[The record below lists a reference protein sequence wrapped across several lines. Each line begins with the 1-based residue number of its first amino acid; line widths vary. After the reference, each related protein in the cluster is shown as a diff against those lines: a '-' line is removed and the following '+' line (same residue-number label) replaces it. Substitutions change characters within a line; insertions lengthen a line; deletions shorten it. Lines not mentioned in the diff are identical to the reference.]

1 MFYAYVRQ
9 LPMVEG
15 NLDLVKG
22 DRLVYECGVIR
33 KAKADDRGFR
43 AFVLE
48 DKIRGV
54 TYRVGQHGMVV
65 ESSAGPTFIRNPGEL
80 NHTPFAVNG
89 DAAEINAFLL
99 LCKKFV
105 AEHKKHN
112 SLFARLRRFSKEPVG
127 IMLIAGAIVYAVVT
141 VIVLYFG

>member
-1 MFYAYVRQ
+1 MFYTYVRQ

-48 DKIRGV
+48 DKTRGV
-54 TYRVGQHGMVV
+54 TYRIGQHGMVV

-80 NHTPFAVNG
+80 KHTPFAMNG

-105 AEHKKHN
+105 AEHKRLN
-112 SLFARLRRFSKEPVG
+112 SLPARLRRFAKEPVG
-127 IMLIAGAIVYAVVT
+127 ILLIAGAIVYAVVT